1 MTTTGPDAPSLASPT
16 PDSPIAFRH
25 RNYALFWF
33 GRLATT
39 FGVQIVSVAVGW
51 QVYDITRDPW
61 DLGLVGLFQFLPA
74 IALVLLTGPASD
86 RFPRRMIMTVCAL
99 IEGLGALALV
109 VLTLEGVTDVRWIF
123 GVLFVFGVARAFYA
137 PASYAIVPGLI
148 PIVALPNAIAWNASS
163 WQFASIVGPV
173 AGGLL
178 YGIGPVVAYGT
189 AAAMFALSAALTL
202 TLRAT
207 QSRQALDRSWGTLVA
222 GFRYVFS
229 ERVVLGAISLDLFA
243 VLLGGAIALMPAVAR
258 DMLDLGPWGLGL
270 MRAAPGVGAIA
281 VAAWLSVRPIRDRA
295 GHIMFLCVGLFGL
308 SGVVFGLSETAWLS
322 IAALGVMGGADM
334 VSVTIRETLMQLWT
348 PDEVRGRV
356 NAVNMMFIGASN
368 ELGEFRAGAMG
379 AWIGVA
385 PAIVLGGAGAMA
397 VAALWAWAFPE
408 LRTARSLEKRE
419 DQMFARK

>member
-1 MTTTGPDAPSLASPT
+1 MITTGPDAPSPASPV
-16 PDSPIAFRH
+16 PDSPVAFRH

-86 RFPRRMIMTVCAL
+86 RFPRRLIMTVCAL

-109 VLTLEGVTDVRWIF
+109 ALALEGVTDVRWIF

-148 PIVALPNAIAWNASS
+148 PTVALPNAIAWNASS

-189 AAAMFALSAALTL
+189 AAAMFALSAVLTL
-202 TLRAT
+202 ALRAT
-207 QSRQALDRSWGTLVA
+207 QARQALDRSWGTLVA

-243 VLLGGAIALMPAVAR
+243 VLLGGAVALMPAVAR
-258 DMLDLGPWGLGL
+258 DVLELGPWGLGL

-322 IAALGVMGGADM
+322 IAALAVMGGADM

-379 AWIGVA
+379 AWIGVM
-385 PAIVLGGAGAMA
+385 PAIVLGGAGAMI
-397 VAALWAWAFPE
+397 VAGLWAWTFPE

-419 DQMFARK
+419 DHRTAST

>member
-1 MTTTGPDAPSLASPT
+1 MTSIGPDAPAIASPA

-25 RNYALFWF
+25 RNYRLFWF
-33 GRLATT
+33 GRLSAT

-74 IALVLLTGPASD
+74 IALVLITGPASD
-86 RFPRRMIMTVCAL
+86 RFQRRLIMTVCAV
-99 IEGLGALALV
+99 IEAIGALALV
-109 VLTLEGVTDVRWIF
+109 ALTLGGVTDVAWIF
-123 GVLFVFGVARAFYA
+123 LVLFVFGIARAFYA
-137 PASYAIVPGLI
+137 PASWAIVPGLI
-148 PIVALPNAIAWNASS
+148 PQVALPNAIAWNASS
-163 WQFASIVGPV
+163 WQFASILGPV

-178 YGIGPVVAYGT
+178 YGIGPVVAYGV
-189 AAAMFALSAALTL
+189 AAAMFLVSAVLTIII
-202 TLRAT
+202 RAT
-207 QSRQALDRSWGTLVA
+207 QTRQALERNWETMIA

-229 ERVVLGAISLDLFA
+229 EKVVLGAISLDLFA

-258 DMLDLGPWGLGL
+258 DVLDLGPWGLGL

-281 VAAWLSVRPIRDRA
+281 VAGYLSVRPIRDRA

-308 SGVVFGLSETAWLS
+308 AGVVFGLSTTTWLS
-322 IAALGVMGGADM
+322 IAALAVMGGADM

-379 AWIGVA
+379 AWIGVM
-385 PAIVLGGAGAMA
+385 PAIVVGGAGAMA
-397 VAALWAWAFPE
+397 VAAIWAWQFPQ
-408 LRTARSLEKRE
+408 LRTARTLDRRE
-419 DQMFARK
+419 G